1 MSGQITIVE
10 LGPRD
15 GLQNEATPI
24 PVETKIELIRR
35 LADAGL
41 TVIEAGAFVSP
52 KWVPQMAGSA
62 EVLSSATSLD
72 GIKLP
77 VLVPNMKGYEAARRA
92 GAETIAVF
100 TSASESFNHR
110 NINCSTEESL
120 TRFSAIATTAKTDGI
135 KIRGYVSNVL
145 GCPYEGDVPVANVI
159 GLSRSLLELGC
170 YEISLCDTIGVGTPG
185 EARELIRTVK
195 QDIPVERLAGHFHD
209 TYGQALANAHAWIE
223 EGVTVFDSSISGLGG
238 CPFAKGASGNLA
250 TEDLVYSLQ
259 SVGEAVSIDLD
270 ALVDTSFW
278 ISDRLNRTP
287 SSNVALAFRGR
298 CAA

>member
-278 ISDRLNRTP
+278 ISDRLKRTP

>member
-120 TRFSAIATTAKTDGI
+120 TRFSAIATAAKTDGI

-278 ISDRLNRTP
+278 ISDRLKRTP